1 MSQADAI
8 HFDAP
13 QRNDRAV
20 DLLIIAGEHSGDQQ
34 AARLLAKLR
43 QETPEL
49 NICTIGGEALQA
61 QGAQLLFDLT
71 AHSVVGLVEVLRHYG
86 FFKKLFAE
94 TLRWIGQHH
103 PRAVLFVDY
112 PGFNLRLAESLC
124 KAGLAVK
131 GGGDIRLL
139 YYIGPQIWAWKAKR
153 RFKMARLLDALA
165 VIFPFEVDC
174 YKDTDL
180 PVTFVG
186 HPFMD
191 EAYTLPVRYERQAP
205 VLLLPGSRKAAVK
218 RIFPTLLDAFAL
230 YLKQYPEA
238 TANAIYPSEAIRTLL
253 QEAIQKQSVE
263 VRAALS
269 LVSKET
275 PLSASAALTSSGTM
289 SLNVALAGIPAT
301 IVYRA
306 NPLTYAI
313 GRMLVDI
320 QYLGIANLLLNRP
333 AMPEFIQ
340 AAAKPQALADRLEA
354 AIHTPQ
360 PRLEAQQAATEIA
373 ALLTAESI
381 PAAQWTRNAGQ
392 FSTHAKDA

>member
-1 MSQADAI
+1 MPQADAI

-13 QRNDRAV
+13 QRNDRPV

-34 AARLLAKLR
+34 AARLLAKLQ
-43 QETPEL
+43 QESPEL
-49 NICTIGGEALQA
+49 NICAIGGEALQA

-86 FFKKLFAE
+86 FFKRFFDE
-94 TLRWIGQHH
+94 TLRWIGQYR
-103 PRAVLFVDY
+103 PGAVLFVDY

-139 YYIGPQIWAWKAKR
+139 YYIGPQIWAWKARR
-153 RFKMARLLDALA
+153 RFKMAHLLDSLG

-191 EAYTLPVRYERQAP
+191 EAYTLPVHYEQQAP
-205 VLLLPGSRKAAVK
+205 LLLLPGSRKAAVK
-218 RIFPTLLDAFAL
+218 RIFPILLNAFAL
-230 YLKQYPEA
+230 YLKKYPEA
-238 TANAIYPSEAIRTLL
+238 TANAIYPSQAIRTLL
-253 QEAIQKQSVE
+253 QEALQKQSPE

-275 PLSASAALTSSGTM
+275 PLAASAALTSSGTM

-313 GRMLVDI
+313 GRMVVNI

-340 AAAKPQALADRLEA
+340 GAAKPQALANRLEA
-354 AIHTPQ
+354 AIHTEK
-360 PRLEAQQAATEIA
+360 PRLDAQQSAAEIA
-373 ALLTAESI
+373 ALLTAEST
-381 PAAQWTRNAGQ
+381 PPEKWVMQALK
-392 FSTHAKDA
+392 S